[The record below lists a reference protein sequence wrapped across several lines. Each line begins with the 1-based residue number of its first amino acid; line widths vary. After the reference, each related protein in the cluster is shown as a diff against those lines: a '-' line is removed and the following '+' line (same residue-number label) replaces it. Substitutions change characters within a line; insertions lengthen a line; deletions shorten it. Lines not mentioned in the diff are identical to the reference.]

1 MFETIYKRK
10 SIRRYTGEKVS
21 DEQLAEIIKAGKAA
35 AVGRGNYKNVLFTVI
50 SNREMIDQLE
60 EIEAEIYGKEV
71 HPFFHAPQLILISVK
86 PIAEEPD
93 NTEFAS
99 VGCIAQNMQLAA
111 TELGVGS
118 CMVWGAI
125 RRTVTPEMLE
135 RFEVPAGY
143 FPCGSVILGKT
154 NDDFEVNQNRH
165 EIEVHYLD

>member
-1 MFETIYKRK
+1 MLETIYKRK
-10 SIRRYTGEKVS
+10 SVRRYTGEKIS
-21 DEQLAEIIKAGKAA
+21 DDQLAEIIRAGKAA

-50 SNREMIDQLE
+50 NNRKYIDQME

-118 CMVWGAI
+118 CMIWGAI
-125 RRTVTPEMLE
+125 RRTVTPEMCKELGIPE
-135 RFEVPAGY
+135 GY
-143 FPCGSVILGKT
+143 YPCGSVTLGKT

-165 EIEVHYLD
+165 EIEVNVLD